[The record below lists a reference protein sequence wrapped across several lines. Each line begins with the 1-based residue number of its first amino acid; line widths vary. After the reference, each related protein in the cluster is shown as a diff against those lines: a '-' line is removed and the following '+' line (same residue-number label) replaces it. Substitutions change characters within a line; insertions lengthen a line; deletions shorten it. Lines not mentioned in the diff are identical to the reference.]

1 MRFFSLSCGWEV
13 LHLEGE
19 GHLAQ
24 AVLEVGG
31 EGTIVV
37 LKLKKSLN
45 VGLLFR
51 GKWIWIYKGTYGWSF
66 RYVGISRWES
76 PKNA

>member
-1 MRFFSLSCGWEV
+1 M

-24 AVLEVGG
+24 AVQEVGG

-37 LKLKKSLN
+37 LKLKKSLD
-45 VGLLFR
+45 VGLLIPRQVDLDLQRHLWTELQTGGNFH
-51 GKWIWIYKGTYGWSF
+51 
-66 RYVGISRWES
+66 VQWES
-76 PKNA
+76 PKNT